1 MEQGVWH
8 IDGIGAASGQ
18 SARRCSLVLLL
29 LLLLSAP
36 SPPQR
41 WGLPRLTRTRKEN
54 RRKDIKLFNQ
64 NIDILKAAAH
74 MQPEVPV
81 QLYKPLPQW
90 QIDRMRQRL
99 EAAQEEINIRAA
111 GPIVADQLLRQRTRP
126 QQQQQQ
132 RQLAGPPVDPQ
143 LQQRLN
149 QQEVTRIK
157 QQQARR
163 FMREQQQLQSQPSAQ
178 EQQSPPDSQ
187 KQQQQQ

>member
-1 MEQGVWH
+1 MEQGVW
-8 IDGIGAASGQ
+8 GTLMGLRPRAAISTP
-18 SARRCSLVLLL
+18 LLKTC
-29 LLLLSAP
+29 AAAAAAFP
-36 SPPQR
+36 HPQR

-90 QIDRMRQRL
+90 QMDRMRQRL

-111 GPIVADQLLRQRTRP
+111 GPIVANQLLRQRTRP
-126 QQQQQQ
+126 QQQ

-163 FMREQQQLQSQPSAQ
+163 FMREQQQLQSQLSTQ

-187 KQQQQQ
+187 QQQQQQ

>member
-1 MEQGVWH
+1 
-8 IDGIGAASGQ
+8 
-18 SARRCSLVLLL
+18 
-29 LLLLSAP
+29 
-36 SPPQR
+36 
-41 WGLPRLTRTRKEN
+41 LTRTRKEN

-74 MQPEVPV
+74 MQPQVPV

-99 EAAQEEINIRAA
+99 ESAQEELNIRAA
-111 GPIVADQLLRQRTRP
+111 GPIVSQQLLRQRTRP
-126 QQQQQQ
+126 QQQQQ

-163 FMREQQQLQSQPSAQ
+163 FMREQQQSQQSQ
-178 EQQSPPDSQ
+178 QST
-187 KQQQQQ
+187 QQQQQQQQQSSSPGSQ